1 MVQHDF
7 VVPAGWRGSVVLAVP
22 GAGVGVIGR
31 KLSAEQERQFPVEL
45 LPELVLKG
53 NDNFKYL
60 RISDCYFFF
69 HLRWLLDGRWLVR
82 IIIPPFT

>member
-1 MVQHDF
+1 MFLLFRVQVYGGFGVALESD
-7 VVPAGWRGSVVLAVP
+7 
-22 GAGVGVIGR
+22 GVGVIGR